1 MNLHSKV
8 SLPVIR
14 RLPRYY
20 RHITEL
26 KNKGVIKVSS
36 SELAAIMGTTAS
48 QVRQDFN
55 CFGGFGQQGIGY
67 NVQFLHDEI
76 TNLLYSEKKL
86 GAILIGTGRLGR
98 LISSYLTGEAKGY
111 NLLASFDKNK
121 DEVGKT
127 LSGVPVLDIEEL
139 TEFCKETK
147 PDIAALCLPKSGAI
161 QLAPTLV
168 SLGIKGFWNFS
179 HYDLSVEYEGVIVEN
194 VHLSDSLASLAYR
207 VRNEGE

>member
-1 MNLHSKV
+1 MNEHSKV
-8 SLPVIR
+8 SLPVIH

-20 RHITEL
+20 RHILEL
-26 KNKGVIKVSS
+26 KNKGVKKISS
-36 SELAAIMGTTAS
+36 SELAAIMGSTAS

-76 TNLLYSEKKL
+76 ASLLFSEKKL
-86 GAILIGTGRLGR
+86 GTILIGTGRLGR
-98 LISSYLTGEAKGY
+98 LISSYLTGEARGY
-111 NLLASFDKNK
+111 HLLASFDKNK
-121 DEVGKT
+121 EEVGKT
-127 LSGVPVLDIEEL
+127 LCGAPVLDVEDL
-139 TEFCKETK
+139 MSFCQNHK

-179 HYDLSVEYEGVIVEN
+179 HYDLTVEYEDVIVEN

-207 VRNEGE
+207 VRNKGE